1 MPRIFVDGCK
11 TAAIDWFALPGSP
24 FRCVIH
30 VTLNDAGTEDSAIS
44 FNSSSTAIYSKH
56 ILQADMLH
64 KGICTGFDKQRFAE
78 QSAKLARIA
87 EEFAIER
94 VSIVTFIVT
103 NANPV
108 HGICIVGLCGEFW
121 LHGDGSVELHTFAAE
136 IKSRTSSSS
145 TFHLIG
151 KREQLVGSSND
162 VRLPLSAIISIYI
175 EDNFLAFS
183 ICLDI

>member
-1 MPRIFVDGCK
+1 MPRLFVDGCK
-11 TAAIDWFALPGSP
+11 TAAIGFSSSCGS
-24 FRCVIH
+24 VNH
-30 VTLNDAGTEDSAIS
+30 VALNDAGTEDSAIS

-64 KGICTGFDKQRFAE
+64 EGICTGFDKQRFAE

-94 VSIVTFIVT
+94 MVIVA

-108 HGICIVGLCGEFW
+108 HGTCIVGLCGEFW
-121 LHGDGSVELHTFAAE
+121 LHGDGSIELHTFAAE
-136 IKSRTSSSS
+136 IKFRTSSSS

-151 KREQLVGSSND
+151 KRQ
-162 VRLPLSAIISIYI
+162 
-175 EDNFLAFS
+175 
-183 ICLDI
+183 

>member
-1 MPRIFVDGCK
+1 
-11 TAAIDWFALPGSP
+11 
-24 FRCVIH
+24 
-30 VTLNDAGTEDSAIS
+30 
-44 FNSSSTAIYSKH
+44 
-56 ILQADMLH
+56 MLH
-64 KGICTGFDKQRFAE
+64 KGSCIGFDKQRFAE

-94 VSIVTFIVT
+94 VFIVT

-136 IKSRTSSSS
+136 IKSS
-145 TFHLIG
+145 FHLIG

-175 EDNFLAFS
+175 EDNFIAFS
-183 ICLDI
+183 IFFDISISIALVVEPCGIVLCSF

>member
-1 MPRIFVDGCK
+1 MAFIQAHKTAYIVRTLHFSEVNTREDMPRCFVDGCK

-56 ILQADMLH
+56 IFQADMLH
-64 KGICTGFDKQRFAE
+64 KGIFTGFDKQRFAE

-94 VSIVTFIVT
+94 VFIVT

-108 HGICIVGLCGEFW
+108 HGICIGGLCGEFW
-121 LHGDGSVELHTFAAE
+121 LHGDGSIEFHTLAAE
-136 IKSRTSSSS
+136 IKFRTAFIS

-151 KREQLVGSSND
+151 KRQ
-162 VRLPLSAIISIYI
+162 
-175 EDNFLAFS
+175 
-183 ICLDI
+183 